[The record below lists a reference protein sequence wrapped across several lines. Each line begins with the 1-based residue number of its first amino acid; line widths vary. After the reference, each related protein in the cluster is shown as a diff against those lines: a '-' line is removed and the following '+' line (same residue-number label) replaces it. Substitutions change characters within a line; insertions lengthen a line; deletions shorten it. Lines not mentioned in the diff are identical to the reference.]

1 MPEFRSGVPIETAD
15 PVVEVTVT
23 PASPLAAG
31 RHQFQLV
38 VVDDSGNA
46 STPSVV
52 EVIVRDAQKPTAVL
66 DAPREVKSGKSSQLK
81 TLVRYPARQN
91 RKLSLDVADVT
102 AAGNSLKRTSYIGV
116 TAVLLNVP
124 IAGLVLF
131 SGREFLGAGPMAG
144 ILD

>member
-23 PASPLAAG
+23 PASPLTAG

-52 EVIVRDAQKPTAVL
+52 EVIVRDTQKPTAVL
-66 DAPREVKSGKSSQLK
+66 RRSQRGGVRKELSALRK

-91 RKLSLDVADVT
+91 RQLSLDVADVT
-102 AAGNSLKRTSYIGV
+102 AARRW
-116 TAVLLNVP
+116 
-124 IAGLVLF
+124 F
-131 SGREFLGAGPMAG
+131 H
-144 ILD
+144 D